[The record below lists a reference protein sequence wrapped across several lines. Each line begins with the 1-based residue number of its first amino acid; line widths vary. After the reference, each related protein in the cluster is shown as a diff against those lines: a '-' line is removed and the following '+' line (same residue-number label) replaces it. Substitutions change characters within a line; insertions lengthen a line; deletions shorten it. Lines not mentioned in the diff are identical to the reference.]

1 MGKRKHLASSL
12 DHLFRREYSKLVAL
26 LAAKYAARNI
36 DLVEDAVQDA
46 LLKAMQVWSYHHTI
60 PDNPTAWLYR
70 VANNRLIDLLR
81 RQKFQVDAT
90 DEILLNAGTDPALP
104 DFDQVLPD
112 EMLTMIFAC
121 CHPSLSEAE
130 QIMLSLKLLGGLSV
144 REIAASLFK
153 KEEAVKK
160 VIYRAKQK
168 FKSKTIELQ
177 PPDNADLNKRLQV
190 VLKVLYLMF
199 NEGYKATEGDQLI
212 KKEICEEA
220 IRLAYLLHQHRFQ
233 ETPHLNALLAL
244 MCFNAARF
252 DTRIDADGNLLTL
265 AQQDRERWDQEY
277 IQWGLYF
284 QQLSARGRE
293 ISEYHLEAGIASLYV
308 TAPSFPETDWSA
320 ILMHYDALIQHN
332 PSPVIALNRAVVLG
346 KVAGPAKAL
355 AAISVFE
362 SRPDLENHHLLYSIK
377 ADLLLLQDE
386 YESAAA
392 LLKRAIDLTGNAIEK
407 RFLRNKLAGIDI

>member
-1 MGKRKHLASSL
+1 MDNMKRLNSSL
-12 DHLFRREYSKLVAL
+12 DHLFRHEYSKLVAL
-26 LAAKYAARNI
+26 LAGKYAARNI
-36 DLVEDAVQDA
+36 DLIEDAVQDA
-46 LLKAMQVWSYHHTI
+46 LLKAMQVWSYHHSI

-81 RQKFQVDAT
+81 RQKFQVDVNH
-90 DEILLNAGTDPALP
+90 EIFLNAGADPALP

-121 CHPSLSEAE
+121 CHPSLAETE

-153 KEEAVKK
+153 KEAAVKK

-168 FKSKTIELQ
+168 FKSKSIELQ
-177 PPDNADLNKRLQV
+177 PPDNTDLAKRLQV

-199 NEGYKATEGDQLI
+199 NEGYKATEGNQLI

-252 DTRIDADGNLLTL
+252 DTRIDDKGNLLTL
-265 AQQDRERWDQEY
+265 AHQQRKKWDQEY
-277 IQWGLYF
+277 IRWGLHF

-308 TAPSFPETDWSA
+308 TAPSFPETDWPA
-320 ILMHYDALIQHN
+320 ILLHYDALIQHN

-346 KVAGPAKAL
+346 KVEGPEKAL
-355 AAISVFE
+355 AAISE
-362 SRPDLENHHLLYSIK
+362 LEARPGLQKHHLLYSIK
-377 ADLLLLQDE
+377 ADLLLLQE
-386 YESAAA
+386 KHQSAAA
-392 LLKRAIDLTGNAIEK
+392 LLTRAIDLTGNAIEK
-407 RFLRNKLAGIDI
+407 RFLRNKLAEISI